1 MKQLLQITGRLWNQ
15 EYRIGTGTGFSPE
28 EPRTKRHAGAPTPN
42 TLKRLKQCERAQFDA
57 GHGSKRSPAGGNVGL
72 AECHE
77 MQAADVEMTQV
88 QQGSP
93 PTPSNHNPV
102 FII

>member
-1 MKQLLQITGRLWNQ
+1 MYTSHVTGGHWFPHKGSGQVQGLK
-15 EYRIGTGTGFSPE
+15 TGTGFSPPRE
-28 EPRTKRHAGAPTPN
+28 LRTKRHAGAPTPN

-57 GHGSKRSPAGGNVGL
+57 GLGSKRSPAGGSVGL

-93 PTPSNHNPV
+93 PAPRT
-102 FII
+102 